1 MREDQT
7 QKNLFVR
14 YGGKKTVK
22 ITRCIGLLS
31 LFVLSFVLCP
41 LCAVGD
47 EDIPRV
53 SITDLKKLVDS
64 GSDVIILD
72 TQPKAVYDKGHIKG
86 AISFPWRKKITLLDI
101 EGLPRDRLIVMY
113 CDCGPGESD
122 SADVA
127 SRFLQMGFG
136 EVKVLKD
143 PSIQGWKKAGYPVE

>member
-1 MREDQT
+1 MRNE
-7 QKNLFVR
+7 
-14 YGGKKTVK
+14 GGSEEMARK
-22 ITRCIGLLS
+22 CILIW
-31 LFVLSFVLCP
+31 VLSVMFIIGYTV
-41 LCAVGD
+41 CAVGD
-47 EDIPRV
+47 EDVPRINV
-53 SITDLKKLVDS
+53 TDLKKLVDS

-101 EGLPRDRLIVMY
+101 EGLPRDRLIVTY

-127 SRFLQMGFG
+127 ARLLQMGFSD
-136 EVKVLKD
+136 VKVLKD